1 MQQYKKAEITVFL
14 TFLLSSVFL
23 FICALIESGR
33 LSAFRFEIEAITQ
46 EGLIS
51 GFAEYERNLLDR
63 YDLFYIDSG
72 YRGSSSPGIKSY
84 ENHLRAY
91 IEETIDCEETGNL
104 INPILKKIETNKY
117 CLASDNSG
125 EVIMNQA
132 SQYIYEYGTIIFYPK
147 AEQNLQKMK
156 SVKHNNFISEW
167 DRLIA
172 ESEAMGAVF
181 NNPARIVRNMCGDEY
196 YLITEG
202 LNSPSGYIS
211 YADIPS
217 IRSLEHGNGSMTQ
230 NSSAGFNRET
240 CFNEYLVKKFGCFT
254 YPNGQGPLTCE
265 LEYIAYGNDNDEGNL
280 RDTISYIMSVR
291 EGANLS
297 AIHSDSGMMEAVSE
311 LTWRVMDLYDDPALF
326 EVLREAIIFSW
337 AYAEAAVEVHG
348 LLTGGLCPIDNNTE
362 GWIVDINS
370 LISFKECMGN
380 TRGTGI
386 SYREYMASIICNE
399 SIKTRR
405 MRMCDLIEMNI
416 RAMGNGGFKI
426 DGCIEYAMI
435 SAYFESKYGY
445 SKYVTRDRSYVR

>member
-33 LSAFRFEIEAITQ
+33 LSVFRFEIEAITQ

-51 GFAEYERNLLDR
+51 SFAEYERNLLER

-84 ENHLRAY
+84 ENHLRDY

-132 SQYIYEYGTIIFYPK
+132 SQYIYEYGTVIFYPK
-147 AEQNLQKMK
+147 AEQNLQIMK
-156 SVKHNNFISEW
+156 SFKHNNFISEW
-167 DRLIA
+167 DSLIS

-202 LNSPSGYIS
+202 LNTSYGHTSYVDLPSV
-211 YADIPS
+211 
-217 IRSLEHGNGSMTQ
+217 RSLEHGNGGVS
-230 NSSAGFNRET
+230 NISLVGAGRER
-240 CFNEYLVKKFGCFT
+240 CFNEYLMKKFGCYT
-254 YPNGQGPLTCE
+254 YQRGPGPLTYE
-265 LEYIAYGNDNDEGNL
+265 LEYIAYGNDNDEKNL
-280 RDTISYIMSVR
+280 KDIISYIMSIR

-297 AIHSDSGMMEAVSE
+297 SIHSNAGMMEAASE

-348 LLTGGLCPIDNNTE
+348 LLTGGLCPINDTTE
-362 GWIVDINS
+362 GWIVDINC
-370 LISFKECMGN
+370 LMNFKEYMGN

-386 SYREYMASIICNE
+386 SYRDYMASIICNE
-399 SIKTRR
+399 PSIVRR

-416 RAMGNGGFKI
+416 RAMGNQGFKI